1 METRAP
7 YAVIGLFVLAAIG
20 AAFGFV
26 YWLNNTGGL
35 GERRMYRVQFD
46 TPVSGLL
53 VGAAVLFNGIRV
65 GEVTELKLPR
75 GKPKQVV
82 ATISVAAD
90 TPVMPDTR
98 AGLEFQ
104 GLTGVPVIA
113 LEGGSDGGM
122 HVSGDMV
129 LVADPA
135 ASQSMTLAARNAL
148 VRVDNLMAENSS
160 GVHDIVTNLKTFSEA
175 LARNSDRIDGILA
188 GVEKMT
194 GGSPAAAPKTSYDLV
209 APTVFPSGEELAPG
223 QLAVAEPTVTLQL
236 DTQRILVVP
245 PDDRAGFADAQWSD
259 SIPKLVQARL
269 VQAFENFNLERA
281 VTRTTMDVSA
291 DQQLLLDIRS
301 FQVLASAGNEPL
313 ADVTLTAKVVSKDGR
328 VLASRIFARQAPL
341 AETSPAAA
349 AAAINEAFG
358 KVAAEIVVWASGVR

>member
-20 AAFGFV
+20 AVFGFV

-35 GERRMYRVQFD
+35 GERRIYRVQFD

-65 GEVTELKLPR
+65 GEITGLKLPQ

-82 ATISVAAD
+82 ATISVAVS
-90 TPVMPDTR
+90 TPVRPDTR

-113 LEGGSDGGM
+113 LEGGSEGGKLADG
-122 HVSGDMV
+122 DLV

-160 GVHDIVTNLKTFSEA
+160 GVRDIVANLKTFSEA
-175 LARNSDRIDGILA
+175 LARNSDRIDGILT

-194 GGSPAAAPKTSYDLV
+194 GAGPAAAPKTIYDLA
-209 APTVFPSGEELAPG
+209 APTAFPSVGELSSA

-236 DTQRILVVP
+236 DTQRILVLP
-245 PDDRAGFADAQWSD
+245 SRERPGFADAQWGD

-269 VQAFENFNLERA
+269 VQAFENFSLQRP
-281 VTRTTMDVSA
+281 VTRASPDVSA
-291 DQQLLLDIRS
+291 DQQLLVDIRS
-301 FQVLASAGNEPL
+301 FQVSAAKVPVAEV
-313 ADVTLTAKVVSKDGR
+313 ALTAKVVSKDGR

-341 AETSPAAA
+341 NELDPAAA
-349 AAAINEAFG
+349 ATAINEAFD
-358 KVAAEIVVWASGVR
+358 KAAADLVVWASAAR

>member
-7 YAVIGLFVLAAIG
+7 YALIGLFVLGAIG
-20 AAFGFV
+20 AVLGFV

-35 GERRMYRVQFD
+35 GERRFYRVQFD

-65 GEVTELKLPR
+65 GEVTELRLPD
-75 GKPKQVV
+75 GKPKQVHV
-82 ATISVAAD
+82 TISVAMATPVRAD
-90 TPVMPDTR
+90 TKV
-98 AGLEFQ
+98 GLEFQ

-113 LEGGSDGGM
+113 LEGGSEGSQPAG
-122 HVSGDMV
+122 SELV

-160 GVHDIVTNLKTFSEA
+160 GVRDIVANLKTFSDA
-175 LARNSDRIDGILA
+175 LAQNSGRIDGILT

-194 GGSPAAAPKTSYDLV
+194 GAGAGPPPKTIYDLAAPT
-209 APTVFPSGEELAPG
+209 AFPPVKEVSSA
-223 QLAVAEPTVTLQL
+223 QLAVGEPTVTLGL

-245 PDDRAGFADAQWSD
+245 QGDRPGFADAQWSD

-269 VQAFENFNLERA
+269 VQAFENFSLQRA
-281 VTRTTMDVSA
+281 VTRAAPEIVA
-291 DQQLLLDIRS
+291 DEQLLVDIRS
-301 FQVLASAGNEPL
+301 FQVSAAKEP
-313 ADVTLTAKVVSKDGR
+313 AAEVVLTAKILSKDGR
-328 VLASRIFARQAPL
+328 VLASKIFTQEAQL
-341 AETSPAAA
+341 AELRPATAAA
-349 AAAINEAFG
+349 GINEAFG
-358 KVAAEIVVWASGVR
+358 KAAAEIVVWASGIR

>member
-20 AAFGFV
+20 AVLGFV

-35 GERRMYRVQFD
+35 GERRVYRVQFD

-65 GEVTELKLPR
+65 GEVTELKLPP

-82 ATISVAAD
+82 ATISVAVA
-90 TPVMPDTR
+90 TPVKPDTK

-113 LEGGSDGGM
+113 LEGGSDVDPPAG
-122 HVSGDMV
+122 SELV
-129 LVADPA
+129 LIADTA
-135 ASQSMTLAARNAL
+135 ASQSMTVAARNAL
-148 VRVDNLMAENSS
+148 VRVDKLIGENSS
-160 GVHDIVTNLKTFSEA
+160 GLGDIVTNLKTFSDA
-175 LARNSDRIDGILA
+175 LARNSDRIDGILT

-194 GGSPAAAPKTSYDLV
+194 GGGPAAAPKTIYDLT
-209 APTVFPSGEELAPG
+209 APSAFPPAKELSPV
-223 QLAVAEPTVTLQL
+223 QLAVDEPTVTLQL

-245 PDDRAGFADAQWSD
+245 AGDRPGFADAQWGD
-259 SIPKLVQARL
+259 SIPKLVQARM
-269 VQAFENFNLERA
+269 VQAFENFSLQRA
-281 VTRTTMDVSA
+281 VTRTAPNISA
-291 DQQLLLDIRS
+291 DQQLLIDIRS
-301 FQVLASAGNEPL
+301 FQVMAAGPAAE
-313 ADVTLTAKVVSKDGR
+313 VVLTAKVVSKDGR
-328 VLASRIFARQAPL
+328 VLASKIFAQRTPVSEL
-341 AETSPAAA
+341 NPAAA

-358 KVAAEIVVWASGVR
+358 KAAVEIVVWASGV

>member
-7 YAVIGLFVLAAIG
+7 YAVIGLFVLAGIG
-20 AAFGFV
+20 ALLGFV

-35 GERRMYRVQFD
+35 GERRLYRVQFD

-53 VGAAVLFNGIRV
+53 VGAGVLFNGIRV
-65 GEVTELKLPR
+65 GEVTELKLPQ

-82 ATISVAAD
+82 ASISVAAA
-90 TPVMPDTR
+90 TPVKADTK

-113 LEGGSDGGM
+113 LEGGSDGGGATG
-122 HVSGDMV
+122 GDLV

-148 VRVDNLMAENSS
+148 VRIDNLMAENSS
-160 GVHDIVTNLKTFSEA
+160 GVRDIVTNLKTFSEA
-175 LARNSDRIDGILA
+175 LARNSGRIDGILT

-194 GGSPAAAPKTSYDLV
+194 GAGPAVPSKTIYDLV
-209 APTVFPSGEELAPG
+209 APTVFPAFREVATA
-223 QLAVAEPTVTLQL
+223 QLAVGEPTATLQL

-245 PDDRAGFADAQWSD
+245 AAERPGFAEAQWSD
-259 SIPKLVQARL
+259 SIPKLVQSRL
-269 VQAFENFNLERA
+269 VQAFENFSLERP
-281 VTRTTMDVSA
+281 VTRTSPDVSA
-291 DQQLLLDIRS
+291 DQQLMVDIRS
-301 FQVLASAGNEPL
+301 FQIAAAKAPVGE
-313 ADVTLTAKVVSKDGR
+313 VTLTAKVVAKDGR
-328 VLASRIFARQAPL
+328 VLGSKVFAQQTPL
-341 AETSPAAA
+341 AVLDPATA

-358 KVAAEIVVWASGVR
+358 KAAADIVVWAAGVK

>member
-20 AAFGFV
+20 AVFGFV

-35 GERRMYRVQFD
+35 GERRTYRVQFD

-53 VGAAVLFNGIRV
+53 VGAGVLFNGIRV
-65 GEVTELKLPR
+65 GEVTELKLPQ

-82 ATISVAAD
+82 VTISVAVG
-90 TPVMPDTR
+90 TPVRPDTKV
-98 AGLEFQ
+98 GLEFQ

-113 LEGGSDGGM
+113 LEGGAE
-122 HVSGDMV
+122 GDQPV
-129 LVADPA
+129 AGDLILTADPA

-160 GVHDIVTNLKTFSEA
+160 GVRDIVSNLKTFSEA
-175 LARNSDRIDGILA
+175 LARNSDRIDGILT
-188 GVEKMT
+188 GVERMT
-194 GGSPAAAPKTSYDLV
+194 GAGPAAPPKTIYDLA
-209 APTVFPSGEELAPG
+209 APVTFPSVKEVSSA
-223 QLAVAEPTVTLQL
+223 QLAIGEPTVTLQL

-245 PDDRAGFADAQWSD
+245 ATDRAGFGDAQWSD

-281 VTRTTMDVSA
+281 VTRISPDVSA

-301 FQVLASAGNEPL
+301 FQVTTAKGLMAEVA
-313 ADVTLTAKVVSKDGR
+313 LTAKIVSKDGR
-328 VLASRIFARQAPL
+328 VLASKIFAQQAPFGEL
-341 AETSPAAA
+341 NPATA
-349 AAAINEAFG
+349 AAAINQAFG
-358 KVAAEIVVWASGVR
+358 KAATDIVVWASGVR